1 MSLPLYPSLP
11 VCTCLPCIT
20 IHHLEAN
27 HWLCT
32 SRWNWLQEG
41 SIPLYHACLST
52 APPLPNASCPSL
64 FCSATKPTKTW
75 NSLGTDFSVL
85 LDPSESSKPLFKM
98 YKYNRTG
105 KMLIRRFTDWF
116 RSFGVCVASAQSG
129 VFCQYCIGT
138 FLSECTC
145 LLEAPLAT
153 NVSIQYLSQ
162 HKRAG

>member
-11 VCTCLPCIT
+11 VPVSPVLQY
-20 IHHLEAN
+20 HHLAAN
-27 HWLCT
+27 RWLCT

-85 LDPSESSKPLFKM
+85 LDPSDSSKPLFKM
-98 YKYNRTG
+98 YKYIIQIQIYFTNTNILYKYKYIIPNTNIKGLG
-105 KMLIRRFTDWF
+105 K
-116 RSFGVCVASAQSG
+116 C
-129 VFCQYCIGT
+129 
-138 FLSECTC
+138 
-145 LLEAPLAT
+145 
-153 NVSIQYLSQ
+153 
-162 HKRAG
+162 